1 MENVKVLL
9 VEDDTQIQ
17 KSLKMNLSLSGYEVN
32 TAETVAEAMAW
43 IGKKNFDLYLLDVNL
58 PDGNGLDLCHEI
70 RAKSIESPV
79 LFLSAR
85 TDEETVVKAMNIGA
99 EDYIR
104 KPFGVEELKARM
116 KKASAHAPAVRNL
129 VEAGPLTLDI
139 GRRSADVAG
148 KPLNLGRRE
157 FDILSALAKRAGDV
171 VTRENIINYLGENP
185 DIYDR
190 TIDSHV
196 SHLRRKLRE
205 AAGEAVQIAPVY
217 GVGYKLQWIE
227 SK

>member
-17 KSLKMNLSLSGYEVN
+17 KSLKMNLALSGYDVN
-32 TAETVAEAMAW
+32 TAETVAEALAL
-43 IGKKNFDLYLLDVNL
+43 IEKKSFDLYLLDVNL

-104 KPFGVEELKARM
+104 KPFGVEELKVRM

-129 VEAGPLTLDI
+129 VEAGPLHLDI
-139 GRRSADVAG
+139 GRRSASIAG
-148 KPLNLGRRE
+148 QPLNLGRRE

-190 TIDSHV
+190 TVDSHV

-205 AAGEAVQIAPVY
+205 VAGEIVQIAPVY
-217 GVGYKLQWIE
+217 GIGYKLQWVE
-227 SK
+227 PK